1 MNVYDAI
8 VPECAEGMPAI
19 RYIQLAMPLLPAHV
33 VRDAFAARDVKCGG
47 KRVGRDAGVTPGE
60 TVQLFTGYT
69 AEIPVVYEDE
79 AVLLLNKPAGINC
92 GEDIW
97 GGMTVISWADRRAGG
112 AYSPRLCHRLDN
124 VTSGLLL
131 LCKDEESEA
140 LLREMFEQRKLTKI
154 YQCLVKG
161 EMRPREA
168 VKEAYLVKNSEE
180 GSVRVVSHETP
191 GALPI
196 ATQYETLSFDGRISR
211 LRVYLLTGR
220 THQIRAH
227 MRFLSHPIMG
237 DDKYGDRNFN
247 KAMKANS
254 LKLCAT
260 ELKLCPEG
268 KLSYLRDR
276 HFVIQPPF

>member
-8 VPECAEGMPAI
+8 VPECAEGMPLA
-19 RYIQLAMPLLPAHV
+19 RYIRLAMPLLPDHV

-47 KRVGRDAGVTPGE
+47 KRVGRDEQVVPGAK
-60 TVQLFTGYT
+60 VQLFTGYS
-69 AEIPVVYEDE
+69 AEIPIVYEDE
-79 AVLLLNKPAGINC
+79 SVLLLNKPAGINC

-97 GGMTVISWADRRAGG
+97 GGMTVLSMTAQRAGN
-112 AYSPRLCHRLDN
+112 AYIPRLCHRLDN

-131 LCKDEESEA
+131 LCKDEESEK

-168 VKEAYLVKNSEE
+168 VREAYLVKNSREAT
-180 GSVRVVSHETP
+180 VRVVTHETP

-196 ATQYETLSFDGRISR
+196 ATQYETLSFDGKVSR
-211 LRVYLLTGR
+211 LRIHLLTGR

-227 MRFLSHPIMG
+227 MSFLSHPILG

-247 KAMKANS
+247 RIMKANS

-260 ELKLCPEG
+260 ELALYPEG
-268 KLSYLRDR
+268 KLAYLRDK
-276 HFVIQPPF
+276 HFSILPPF

>member
-8 VPECAEGMPAI
+8 VPSCAEGMTFF
-19 RYIQLAMPLLPAHV
+19 RYIQQAMPLLPAHA

-47 KRVGRDAGVTPGE
+47 KRVGRDERVLPGE
-60 TVQLFTGYT
+60 KVHLFTCFS
-69 AEIPVVYEDE
+69 AEIPVVYEDD
-79 AVLLLNKPAGINC
+79 AVILLNKPAGINC

-97 GGMTVISWADRRAGG
+97 GGMTVLSLMTRRAGG
-112 AYSPRLCHRLDN
+112 EYVPRLCHRLDN
-124 VTSGLLL
+124 ATSGLLL
-131 LCKDEESEA
+131 LCKDDESEQ
-140 LLREMFEQRKLTKI
+140 LLREMFEQRSLTKI

-168 VKEAYLVKNSEE
+168 VKEAYLVKNSGE
-180 GSVRVVSHETP
+180 GLVRVVTHNTP

-196 ATQYETLSFDGRISR
+196 VTQYETMDFDGRISR
-211 LRVYLLTGR
+211 LRVHLITGR

-227 MRFLSHPIMG
+227 MRFLSHPILG

-247 KAMKANS
+247 KTMKANG

-260 ELKLCPEG
+260 ELALKPEG

-276 HFVIQPPF
+276 RFAIQPPF